1 MNSNKIFLIALSFLL
16 MYGCKN
22 NEEYMTYNVRYDP
35 NGATTGFVPIDNNKY
50 ETNQYVIVLD
60 NSGELRKNN
69 YLFAGWST
77 TALGSY
83 GMDCEPNSQ
92 IQIKEKD
99 LVLYAKWV
107 DSEYDFDTV
116 TGTITSYNFTYNDVI
131 IPNEL
136 ENTPVIIV
144 GNGVFYGKGLRTVI
158 VPESIIKLG
167 IRSFA
172 NTRLTSVDIPSS
184 VKTIDSCCFQECILS
199 EVKLHEGI
207 QYVNSNAFYENDI
220 SSIFL
225 PDTILDIGERAF
237 YSNKLSELILPNK
250 IAIISKS
257 AFAYNEITYLN
268 IPNGIN
274 EIKEAA
280 FLNNHLSSITLPL
293 SIISIDDMAFGNNPI
308 TSISIGNDVQI
319 YYNNSNH
326 IYSMGI
332 YGDSF
337 YSFYVYKNKAAGHY
351 LYNGNTESWYLE
363 F

>member
-1 MNSNKIFLIALSFLL
+1 

-22 NEEYMTYNVRYDP
+22 NEEIITYNVRYEA
-35 NGATTGFVPIDNNKY
+35 NGATTGFVPIDNHKY
-50 ETNQYVIVLD
+50 ETDQYVIVRD
-60 NSGELRKNN
+60 NIGELRKNY

-77 TALGSY
+77 SALGSY
-83 GMDCEPNSQ
+83 GMDCEPDSQ

-99 LVLYAKWV
+99 LVFYAKWV
-107 DSEYDFDTV
+107 DSEYDFDIV

-136 ENTPVIIV
+136 ESTPVMIV
-144 GNGVFYGKGLRTVI
+144 GNGVFYGKKLRTVI

-167 IRSFA
+167 IRSFS
-172 NTRLTSVDIPSS
+172 NTLLTSVDVPSS
-184 VKTIDSCCFQECILS
+184 VKTIDSCCFQECNLF
-199 EVKLHEGI
+199 EVKLHDGI
-207 QYVNSNAFYENDI
+207 QYVNSNAFYDNDI
-220 SSIFL
+220 SAIFL

-237 YSNKLSELILPNK
+237 NSNKLSELILPNK
-250 IAIISKS
+250 ITIINKGV
-257 AFAYNEITYLN
+257 FAYNEIKDLN
-268 IPNGIN
+268 IPNGIK

-319 YYNNSNH
+319 YFNNSINSDH
-326 IYSMGI
+326 IDSMGL

-337 YSFYVYKNKAAGHY
+337 YSYYIYKNKVAGHY
-351 LYNGNTESWYLE
+351 LYNVDTESWYLE
-363 F
+363 YEM